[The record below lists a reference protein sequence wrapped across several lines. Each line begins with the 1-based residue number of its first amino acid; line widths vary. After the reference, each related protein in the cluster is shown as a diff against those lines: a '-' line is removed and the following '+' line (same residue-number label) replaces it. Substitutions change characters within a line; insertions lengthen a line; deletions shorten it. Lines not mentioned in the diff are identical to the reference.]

1 MVKISYAAIGGG
13 SSNTASGEFS
23 TIGGGFSN
31 SANGYGSTVGGGNG
45 NTASGRNAAITGGQ
59 WNTVSGADS
68 VAIGSYGT
76 AEDSNAAVLSFNTNT
91 TGCTSN
97 SCSARCTSQGAGTV
111 TICADNG
118 LYVDN
123 SLFVNGE
130 DLMERLSAMED
141 LIANLTARCS

>member
-1 MVKISYAAIGGG
+1 LY
-13 SSNTASGEFS
+13 NTALSSYS
-23 TIGGGFSN
+23 TI
-31 SANGYGSTVGGGNG
+31 AGGNRNKATQAYAVVSG
-45 NTASGRNAAITGGQ
+45 GLYNTAANYAVASGGKNHKALGQNAAITGGR

-91 TGCTSN
+91 AGCTSN
-97 SCSARCTSQGAGTV
+97 SCSARCTSQGEGTV
-111 TICADNG
+111 NICADNG
-118 LYVDN
+118 
-123 SLFVNGE
+123 LFVNGE